1 MIKTET
7 ITYHDADQTFEGKIS
22 WDDSIKEKKPGIL
35 IAHAFGGQS
44 DFETGKSVELAEL
57 GYVGMAIDIYGKGR
71 RASNPEE
78 AAKLMAEFN
87 NDRALLLKRME
98 LSLKTLRN
106 HPEVDVT
113 KTGAIGF
120 CFGGKCVLDLARS
133 GADVKGVVSF
143 HGMFDKP
150 GLPEENPI
158 KASILVLHGWED
170 PMAKPEM
177 FVEFANEMTERKADW
192 QMHAFGHTGHAF
204 TNPKANAPE
213 RGLFYQPT
221 SSKRAW
227 KAMADFFEEMFV

>member
-1 MIKTET
+1 MIHTET
-7 ITYHDADQTFEGKIS
+7 IEYQDADQIFEGKIS
-22 WDDSIKEKKPGIL
+22 WDDTIKEKKPGVL

-44 DFETGKSVELAEL
+44 DFETGKSVELAQL

-71 RASNPEE
+71 RASGPDE
-78 AAKLMAEFN
+78 AARLMAELN
-87 NDRALLLKRME
+87 NDRALLLKRMN
-98 LSLKTLRN
+98 LSWQTLRDF
-106 HPEVDVT
+106 PEVDASQ
-113 KTGAIGF
+113 TGAIGF

-150 GLPEENPI
+150 GLPEDKEV

-170 PMAKPEM
+170 PMARPEM
-177 FVEFANEMTERKADW
+177 FVDFANEMTERKADW

-204 TNPKANAPE
+204 TNPKANAPD

-227 KAMADFFEEMFV
+227 QSMGNFFEELFT